1 MLIMFL
7 LLWLMTAFALW
18 LVTLIVPGIRAES
31 GGDLMLAALVL
42 GFINAFIRPLL
53 VMLTLPLTVL
63 SFGLFA
69 IVLNAL
75 FLMLT
80 SALVPGFKVEGFG
93 SALLGA
99 LVMAFLA
106 ILAFVLLEW
115 TMFGAMMWM

>member
-1 MLIMFL
+1 
-7 LLWLMTAFALW
+7 
-18 LVTLIVPGIRAES
+18 
-31 GGDLMLAALVL
+31 
-42 GFINAFIRPLL
+42 
-53 VMLTLPLTVL
+53 
-63 SFGLFA
+63 
-69 IVLNAL
+69 VLNAL